1 MNGLISTNSTQRNYK
16 MQTTVLMAALV
27 ASAALI
33 APVQAGNGRGG
44 GGSGGGG
51 FAAARSG
58 GARGGG
64 GAPSFRSMPSGRFG
78 GGASFRSMPMRNFSG
93 NQMVYSGQRLS
104 SVGVRS
110 PRMTEF
116 RSRPLNSNMSAPLAG
131 RQFTGGNAGINRTN
145 QFRNNQRVVQ
155 NGGGFARNNN
165 VIRNR
170 TGAGQFRNGNRLA
183 SNWRNHV
190 VAQHSAN
197 WHRDWDRHHD
207 HFFHGNR
214 FVFIDGFWWGFGL
227 GFDPWWDYP
236 YYGYG
241 YGYPDNYG
249 YYPNGYDDGY
259 GSNDPGA
266 YDNQGGY
273 QNGND
278 DQSGYQ
284 PGNQNGYGNQQSA
297 NSSVAAAQDRLTQE
311 GFYRGQIDGVLGPET
326 RHAIVR
332 FQTKHGLG
340 ISGELTTETLNT
352 MGLRQYANH

>member
-93 NQMVYSGQRLS
+93 NQMVYSGQRFS

-249 YYPNGYDDGY
+249 YSRTVTMMDTVPTIRALMTTKAGTKMVTMTNLDT
-259 GSNDPGA
+259 N
-266 YDNQGGY
+266 
-273 QNGND
+273 
-278 DQSGYQ
+278 
-284 PGNQNGYGNQQSA
+284 
-297 NSSVAAAQDRLTQE
+297 
-311 GFYRGQIDGVLGPET
+311 PET
-326 RHAIVR
+326 KTDTAISSRRTPPLPPRKTVLPRKGFTAVR
-332 FQTKHGLG
+332 STAS
-340 ISGELTTETLNT
+340 SGPKRGTPSCDSKPSMALASA
-352 MGLRQYANH
+352 GS

>member
-1 MNGLISTNSTQRNYK
+1 MKTI
-16 MQTTVLMAALV
+16 VLMAALV

-33 APVQAGNGRGG
+33 APAQAGNGHH
-44 GGSGGGG
+44 SGGGG
-51 FAAARSG
+51 FVAPAR
-58 GARGGG
+58 GG
-64 GAPSFRSMPSGRFG
+64 GAPSFRSMPAGRFG
-78 GGASFRSMPMRNFSG
+78 AAPSFRSMPMRSFSG
-93 NQMVYSGQRLS
+93 NRTVYSGQGFS
-104 SVGVRS
+104 SAGARS

-116 RSRPLNSNMSAPLAG
+116 GSRPLNSNMSAG

-155 NGGGFARNNN
+155 NGGGLPRNNN
-165 VIRNR
+165 AIGNR
-170 TGAGQFRNGNRLA
+170 TGGQFRNGNRLA
-183 SNWRNHV
+183 PNWRNHV

-197 WHRDWDRHHD
+197 WHRDWDRHRD

-227 GFDPWWDYP
+227 GFDPWLWWDYP

-241 YGYPDNYG
+241 YGYGYPYNYG
-249 YYPNGYDDGY
+249 YYPNGYGDGY
-259 GSNDPGA
+259 GYGYNDPGDYNDQPG
-266 YDNQGGY
+266 YDNGY
-273 QNGND
+273 N
-278 DQSGYQ
+278 DQSRYQ
-284 PGNQNGYGNQQSA
+284 QNGYGDRSA

-340 ISGELTTETLNT
+340 ISGELTPETLNA
-352 MGLRQYANH
+352 MGLRQYANY